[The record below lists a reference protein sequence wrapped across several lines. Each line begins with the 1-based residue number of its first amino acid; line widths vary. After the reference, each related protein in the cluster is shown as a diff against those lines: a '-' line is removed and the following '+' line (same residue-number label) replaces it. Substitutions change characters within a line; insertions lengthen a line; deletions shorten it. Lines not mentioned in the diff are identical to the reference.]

1 MNDYDKSTFLLSGVL
16 GFLKVKLVLNH
27 VLVFNVILFL
37 LKITCIIELKNDKVD
52 ITYMDR
58 FFDWYNKYRMYL
70 YIMYVCVNKY
80 SYDLESSASNN
91 V

>member
-27 VLVFNVILFL
+27 FLVFSVILFL

-58 FFDWYNKYRMYL
+58 FF
-70 YIMYVCVNKY
+70 
-80 SYDLESSASNN
+80 
-91 V
+91 